1 MLLSF
6 VIMDRLIVGPAMRRR
21 WWVLLLRG
29 ILAILFGL
37 VSFAWPGPMILVL
50 TTVFAVYAFIDG
62 LLALTAGLHGRWPF
76 LVILGVIGIIA
87 GLVAFFFPSVAVLTF
102 LFIIGAWAIIR
113 GAAEIATAVQLR
125 KVIANEWSLIMGG
138 IISVLFGVL
147 LISRPQIGAVSILW
161 VIGTYAI
168 IIGAL
173 LVVHA
178 FRVRNHPWAV

>member
-1 MLLSF
+1 M
-6 VIMDRLIVGPAMRRR
+6 
-21 WWVLLLRG
+21 LLLRG

-62 LLALTAGLHGRWPF
+62 VLALAAGLHGHWTF
-76 LVILGVIGIIA
+76 LIILGAVGIIA
-87 GLVAFFFPSVAVLTF
+87 GLVAFFFPSIAVLTF

-113 GAAEIATAVQLR
+113 GAAEIATAIQLR

-147 LISRPQIGAVSILW
+147 LLSRPHIGAVSILW
-161 VIGTYAI
+161 IIGTYAI
-168 IIGAL
+168 IIGVL
-173 LVVHA
+173 LIFHA
-178 FRVRNHPWAV
+178 FRVKNHPWAA